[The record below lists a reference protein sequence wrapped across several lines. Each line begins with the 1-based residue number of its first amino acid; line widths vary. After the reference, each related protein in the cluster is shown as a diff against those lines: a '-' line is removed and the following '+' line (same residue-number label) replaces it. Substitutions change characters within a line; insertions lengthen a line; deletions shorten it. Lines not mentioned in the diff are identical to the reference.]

1 MAATNSPFSPI
12 AAGFDTA
19 RKEFLRDFPN
29 DDLEAIS
36 KFASI
41 EDVYNATD
49 EIQRR
54 QGETRTLQNLGK
66 IQPYLECLKQYS
78 DVLDT
83 IVQIKPDVLAIIWV
97 FINFHIPGSF
107 IEG

>member
-1 MAATNSPFSPI
+1 MSATNCSLSPI
-12 AAGFDTA
+12 AVRFDAA
-19 RKEFLRDFPN
+19 RKEFLRDFPSE
-29 DDLEAIS
+29 DLENIS
-36 KFASI
+36 KFTSI

-83 IVQIKPDVLAIIWV
+83 VVQIKPDILAIIWV
-97 FINFHIPGSF
+97 LIHFHCFRSH
-107 IEG
+107 